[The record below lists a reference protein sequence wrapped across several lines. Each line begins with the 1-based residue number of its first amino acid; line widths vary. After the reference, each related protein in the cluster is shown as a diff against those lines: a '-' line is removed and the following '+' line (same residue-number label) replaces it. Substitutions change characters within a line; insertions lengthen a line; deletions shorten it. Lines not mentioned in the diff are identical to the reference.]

1 MVRSRTTKT
10 RIVQLVITK
19 KSKRYELMGQ
29 DEKEIKYKLD
39 KSREELE
46 KELPRF
52 IRQLKEVK
60 IG

>member
-1 MVRSRTTKT
+1 
-10 RIVQLVITK
+10 
-19 KSKRYELMGQ
+19 MGQ